1 MSYILKK
8 YLKPVFFGSVIFI
21 VFIIWFIAGSSNTP
35 PITGQMKNFKISN
48 RVVPAP
54 RIPFHDANGN
64 KKVLSDFEG
73 KVLLINFWATWCAP
87 CIREIPSIARL
98 HAKKNGQNFRVLPI
112 STDAKGADAPLKFL
126 KKINQTDLPI
136 YVDSKMVLARAMGV
150 SVLPTSLLV
159 DRRGNVIGSIVG
171 AVEWDSAEALALINH
186 YQKK

>member
-21 VFIIWFIAGSSNTP
+21 ALITWFIVGSSNTP
-35 PITGQMKNFKISN
+35 PITGQMKNFQISN
-48 RVVPAP
+48 RVTPAP

-64 KKVLSDFEG
+64 KKVLADFEG

-98 HAKKNGQNFRVLPI
+98 HAKKNGQNFKVLPI
-112 STDAKGADAPLKFL
+112 STDAKGADAPLNFL
-126 KKINQTDLPI
+126 KKINQTTLPI
-136 YVDSKMVLARAMGV
+136 YVDTKMVLARAMGV
-150 SVLPTSLLV
+150 NVLPTSILV
-159 DRRGNVIGSIVG
+159 DRRSNVVGRIVG
-171 AVEWDSAEALALINH
+171 AAEWDSAEALALIKH

>member
-150 SVLPTSLLV
+150 NVLPTSLLV